1 MIGLLVYLFI
11 AKMQDSYADRSATW
25 QWAVGV
31 AIANSIFALF
41 STPLIYTLIG
51 AVIIFLYAWGHFT
64 LLRRFS
70 DNLLLWLVIMFIGAL
85 LPAILPFLF
94 TQ

>member
-25 QWAVGV
+25 QWALGV

-51 AVIIFLYAWGHFT
+51 AVIIFLYAWGTSH
-64 LLRRFS
+64 S
-70 DNLLLWLVIMFIGAL
+70 CVVS
-85 LPAILPFLF
+85 AITYCFDC
-94 TQ
+94 